1 MERTDILEMISK
13 KEISVEE
20 GLRLFNIL
28 EEELG
33 EGIIKEKKSFK
44 ETLKDLDAK
53 MKEIDRKF
61 IKPNI
66 KKGYKGIK
74 KGFNKLDK
82 QIVKLLGEDL

>member
-1 MERTDILEMISK
+1 MERKDILEMISK
-13 KEISVEE
+13 EEISVEE
-20 GLRLFNIL
+20 GLRLINIL
-28 EEELG
+28 EEEL
-33 EGIIKEKKSFK
+33 EEDIIKEKKSFK
-44 ETLKDLDAK
+44 ESLKDLDVK

-66 KKGYKGIK
+66 KKGYKGIQ